1 MKRKIAYSTVAVVL
15 IVVLAIQSCGGNSN
29 VSLIFNQTSGNSCA
43 DVDQSSATIQCGDGV
58 LTFEGSALTP
68 DPCYYLTSRIDT
80 MNTSDIVI
88 AITARSAAGDGD
100 TNCVE
105 CIGKIDFSG
114 EVTNIGSCSKHVS
127 IVYNGVTIAE
137 HGHE

>member
-1 MKRKIAYSTVAVVL
+1 MRREVTYSAAAVFLLV
-15 IVVLAIQSCGGNSN
+15 IMSIQSCGGSG
-29 VSLIFNQTSGNSCA
+29 VSLIFNQTPDNACA
-43 DVDQSSATIQCGDGV
+43 DISQSSATVQCSDGS

-80 MNTSDIVI
+80 MNKSDIVI

-100 TNCVE
+100 TSCVE
-105 CIGKIDFSG
+105 CIGRVDFSG
-114 EVTNIGSCSKHVS
+114 ELTNIGSCSKHVS

-137 HGHE
+137 HD